1 MQKNKVSISKKTV
14 LRVIAAVL
22 ALLILA
28 SFISIIPAGHTD
40 VNIIDFDFSDTCI
53 SAIEAKQVAQQT
65 YEKAKTDQNQLTM
78 EKQAEAERQVIAA
91 NAALE
96 VSKIEAE
103 AVEYAGQKEAAA
115 NKAIASSLSSQ
126 LIDYYTVQQWD
137 GKLPTVTDGTPFIS
151 MQLPG

>member
-1 MQKNKVSISKKTV
+1 M
-14 LRVIAAVL
+14 
-22 ALLILA
+22 
-28 SFISIIPAGHTD
+28 
-40 VNIIDFDFSDTCI
+40 
-53 SAIEAKQVAQQT
+53 AQQT
-65 YEKAKTDQNQLTM
+65 YEKAKTEQNQLTM

-115 NKAIASSLSSQ
+115 NKAIASSLTSQ
-126 LIDYYTVQQWD
+126 LIDYYKVQQWD

-151 MQLPG
+151 MQIPR

>member
-1 MQKNKVSISKKTV
+1 M
-14 LRVIAAVL
+14 

-40 VNIIDFDFSDTCI
+40 VNIIDFDFSDTYI

-65 YEKAKTDQNQLTM
+65 YEKAKTEQNQLTM

-126 LIDYYTVQQWD
+126 LIDYYSVQQWD
-137 GKLPTVTDGTPFIS
+137 GKLLTVTDGTPFIS

>member
-14 LRVIAAVL
+14 LRVIAAIL

-28 SFISIIPAGHTD
+28 SFISIIP
-40 VNIIDFDFSDTCI
+40 
-53 SAIEAKQVAQQT
+53 
-65 YEKAKTDQNQLTM
+65 
-78 EKQAEAERQVIAA
+78 AERQVIAA

-103 AVEYAGQKEAAA
+103 AVEYAGQKKAAE